1 MKGASWVVGVMRQRM
16 MGMGM
21 GMGMRMGMAVRMRVL
36 NMLLWHLVRREV
48 LLGVRLGADAVDRCG
63 RGPRV
68 RSILCVVLVVCH
80 CARLGRRL
88 RT

>member
-1 MKGASWVVGVMRQRM
+1 
-16 MGMGM
+16 
-21 GMGMRMGMAVRMRVL
+21 MRMGVRVGMRVGVRRML
-36 NMLLWHLVRREV
+36 HMLLWHLVRREV
-48 LLGVRLGADAVDRCG
+48 LLEVRLGADAVNGSG

-68 RSILCVVLVVCH
+68 RSILCVMLLVLCLCH